1 MPILSRR
8 ITVPLAGS
16 EARRGDPTTENIA
29 QSRSVRFSPAGLM
42 GECANPGCRTGWMH
56 LFRRRSVP
64 VIEGGWTCSRQC
76 TEAVIVAAIRRELE
90 DRGAAREPGHH
101 RIPLGLLM
109 LEQGWIT
116 GQQLRNAVKAQ
127 KAAGTGRVGDWLV
140 AQHATDEATVTRALG
155 LQWSSPVLPAGS
167 NDPAILAALMPRLF
181 LDAFGVLPLR
191 IAADRILYLGFEQ
204 SLDGVLAFAVSRM
217 LDIRVEN
224 AIVQSSVFRRFQPDM
239 LAAKFPE
246 VQLVEAISEPAAASL
261 LAHSLERTQPVNARL
276 VRVHDCLWLR
286 MWLSGNPG
294 TLPQTGSVSDVVC
307 SIGAF

>member
-1 MPILSRR
+1 MSILSRR
-8 ITVPLAGS
+8 IAAPVAGP
-16 EARRGDPTTENIA
+16 ETRRSDFAAEDLA
-29 QSRSVRFSPAGLM
+29 QSRAVLFSPTGLI

-64 VIEGGWTCSRQC
+64 AFEGGWTCSRQC

-90 DRGAAREPGHH
+90 GRGAAREAGPH

-116 GQQLRNAVKAQ
+116 GQQLRDAVKAQ
-127 KAAGTGRVGDWLV
+127 KAAGMGRVGDWLV
-140 AQHATDEATVTRALG
+140 TQHATDEATVTRALG

-167 NDPAILAALMPRLF
+167 SDPAVLAALMPRLF

-204 SLDGVLAFAVSRM
+204 SLDGVLAFAVGRM
-217 LDIRVEN
+217 LNMRVEN
-224 AIVQSSVFRRFQPDM
+224 AIVQSSAFRRFQRAM

-261 LAHSLERTQPVNARL
+261 LAHCLERTRPVNARL

-286 MWLSGNPG
+286 MWLSGSSG
-294 TLPQTGSVSDVVC
+294 RLPPTGPVSDVVC